1 MKQLAPA
8 SLEKSSASAG
18 PSPTLVKRNP
28 ELQQMGDWLGAA
40 QKLAY
45 STLLGCVI
53 FAGFKILAGQFGRTT
68 PIKSPIKHQHENCTT
83 GLSVTSPSSISC
95 NVWNRL
101 GKVAAIFSIKS
112 NRNRQNFGTDG
123 RFEDLLLCRK
133 REMAV
138 EEAEELI
145 KLWQDIKAE
154 ALGPHH
160 QISPLSSILDESML
174 EKVKQNSYQLF
185 LIGSE

>member
-1 MKQLAPA
+1 VKQLAPT

-45 STLLGCVI
+45 SALLGCVI
-53 FAGFKILAGQFGRTT
+53 FAAFKILAGQFGHTK
-68 PIKSPIKHQHENCTT
+68 PIKFPIKHQHENSTT
-83 GLSVTSPSSISC
+83 TLSVTSSSSISHGI
-95 NVWNRL
+95 WNRL
-101 GKVAAIFSIKS
+101 GKVAAILNIKPHK
-112 NRNRQNFGTDG
+112 NHQNFGTDG
-123 RFEDLLLCRK
+123 RLEDHLICRK
-133 REMAV
+133 REMAI
-138 EEAEELI
+138 EEAEELV

-154 ALGPHH
+154 ALGPLH

-174 EKVKQNSYQLF
+174 EKVIQNS
-185 LIGSE
+185 